1 MAWLCAGAAFD
12 RPAPRA
18 ADVPVAWHEVAMS
31 RVLRACEARRPRVA
45 VGEPVPAET
54 NFSSAASGGAIASDT
69 DSQIARV

>member
-31 RVLRACEARRPRVA
+31 RVLRACEACRPRVA

-54 NFSSAASGGAIASDT
+54 NFSSAASGGAIASET